1 MTNRY
6 TPQGAGL
13 SLPISRRSFI
23 RASTILAAGGI
34 VYLRQGLPAYAQ
46 ENFEELRK
54 LYDPAKIDWQQAK
67 GSNIVLGG
75 LDHPW
80 MNAIVP
86 LIPVFEQ
93 LTGIKVAVEKQSE
106 TEYTA
111 EMPIKLAAG
120 SATPDVYMVWSLGQA
135 ISAKWLEPLDSYEA
149 NPALHDAEW
158 YDAEDVFGSA
168 RSFQKWS
175 DGESYGHAI
184 TAEAQTLFMNKTMMA
199 AANVAAPATMDDLLA
214 GAMAMKTDMA
224 AGIVMRA
231 KPTGDANPWTAGGF
245 IFSYGGAIVTLDGKS
260 GLQMPETIAAVEMY
274 GKMLREAGPLG
285 IASYHW
291 MECLNDFMQGAAAIG
306 CDSSNFASDISNP
319 EKSTVVDAATF
330 GALPGGNGAVPKPNM
345 WHWMAGINAN
355 SANKDAAYLFLMWA
369 TSKPTSTLAAAAGLA
384 TTRASAWE
392 SSAFKDRFG
401 ADAAT
406 AALSNLSAADG
417 DLFKAAWF
425 HPRSGEILDPLAI
438 AINDVI
444 TGTRDAA
451 AALKDADAK
460 VTKVLAA

>member
-6 TPQGAGL
+6 TPRGAGL

-34 VYLRQGLPAYAQ
+34 VFLKQGLPAYAE

-54 LYDPAKIDWQQAK
+54 LYDTAKIDWLQAK
-67 GSNIVLGG
+67 GTTLVLAGEE
-75 LDHPW
+75 HSW

-93 LTGIKVAVEKQSE
+93 LTGITVTVEKQSE

-111 EMPIKLAAG
+111 ELPIKLGAG
-120 SATPDVYMVWSLGQA
+120 SASPDVYMVWSLGQA
-135 ISAKWLEPLDSYEA
+135 ISAKWLEPLDAYEA

-158 YDAEDVFGSA
+158 YDAADVFNSA

-175 DGESYGHAI
+175 DGVTYGHAI

-199 AANVAAPATMDDLLA
+199 AANVTAPTTMDELLA
-214 GAMAMKTDMA
+214 GATAMKSDTT

-260 GLQMPETIAAVEMY
+260 GLQMPETIAAVDMY

-306 CDSSNFASDISNP
+306 CDSSNFSTGIADP
-319 EKSTVVDAATF
+319 AKSTVSEVATF
-330 GALPGGNGAVPKPNM
+330 GALPGGNGAAPKPNM

-355 SANKDAAYLFLMWA
+355 SANKNAAYLFLMWA
-369 TSKPTSTLAAAAGLA
+369 TSKPTSQLAAAAGLA

-425 HPRSGEILDPLAI
+425 HPKSGEILDPLAI
-438 AINDVI
+438 AINEVI

-451 AALKDADAK
+451 SALKDADDK
-460 VTKVLAA
+460 VTKVLAG

>member
-1 MTNRY
+1 
-6 TPQGAGL
+6 
-13 SLPISRRSFI
+13 
-23 RASTILAAGGI
+23 
-34 VYLRQGLPAYAQ
+34 
-46 ENFEELRK
+46 
-54 LYDPAKIDWQQAK
+54 
-67 GSNIVLGG
+67 
-75 LDHPW
+75 
-80 MNAIVP
+80 
-86 LIPVFEQ
+86 
-93 LTGIKVAVEKQSE
+93 
-106 TEYTA
+106 
-111 EMPIKLAAG
+111 
-120 SATPDVYMVWSLGQA
+120 MVWSLGQA
-135 ISAKWLEPLDSYEA
+135 ISAKWLEPLDAYEA
-149 NPALHDAEW
+149 NAALHDADW
-158 YDAEDVFGSA
+158 YDAADVFSSA

-175 DGESYGHAI
+175 DGVSYGHAI

-199 AANVAAPATMDDLLA
+199 AANVAAPATMDELLA
-214 GAMAMKTDMA
+214 GAVAMKSDTV
-224 AGIVMRA
+224 AGIAMRA

-260 GLQMPETIAAVEMY
+260 GLQMPETIAAVDMY

-291 MECLNDFMQGAAAIG
+291 MECLNDFMQGAVAIG
-306 CDSSNFASDISNP
+306 CDSSNFATDISNP

-330 GALPGGNGAVPKPNM
+330 GALPGGNGATPKPNM

-355 SANKDAAYLFLMWA
+355 SANKNAAYLFLMWA
-369 TSKPTSTLAAAAGLA
+369 TSKPTSALAAAAGLA

-425 HPRSGEILDPLAI
+425 HPKSGEILDPLAI
-438 AINDVI
+438 AINEVI

-451 AALKDADAK
+451 SALKDADDK
-460 VTKVLAA
+460 VTKVLAG

>member
-6 TPQGAGL
+6 MPKGAGL

-23 RASTILAAGGI
+23 RASTILAAGG
-34 VYLRQGLPAYAQ
+34 VMYLQQGLPAYAE

-54 LYDPAKIDWQQAK
+54 LYETAKIDWQQAK
-67 GSNIVLGG
+67 GTTIVLAGE
-75 LDHPW
+75 DHPW

-86 LIPVFEQ
+86 LIPTFEK
-93 LTGIKVAVEKQSE
+93 LTGITVTVEKQSE

-111 EMPIKLAAG
+111 EMPIKLGAA
-120 SATPDVYMVWSLGQA
+120 SASPDVYMVWSLGQA
-135 ISAKWLEPLDSYEA
+135 ISAKWLEPLDAYEA

-158 YDAEDVFGSA
+158 YDVADVFSSA

-175 DGESYGHAI
+175 DGVSYGHAI
-184 TAEAQTLFMNKTMMA
+184 TAEAQTLFMNKTMMT
-199 AANVAAPATMDDLLA
+199 AANVSAPATMDDLLA
-214 GAMAMKTDMA
+214 GAKAMKTDTV
-224 AGIVMRA
+224 AGIAMRA

-260 GLQMPETIAAVEMY
+260 GLQMPETIAAVDMY

-285 IASYHW
+285 IGTYHW

-306 CDSSNFASDISNP
+306 CDSSNFAADIANP
-319 EKSTVVDAATF
+319 EKSTVVAAVTF
-330 GALPGGNGAVPKPNM
+330 GALPGGNGAKPKPNM

-355 SANKDAAYLFLMWA
+355 SANKNAAYLFLMWA

-392 SSAFKDRFG
+392 SSAFKDKFG

-425 HPRSGEILDPLAI
+425 HPKSGEILDPLAI
-438 AINDVI
+438 AINEVI

-451 AALKDADAK
+451 AALKDADEK
-460 VTKVLAA
+460 VTKVLAG